1 MRGYAAAIHFSV
13 ELVSGSIEKK
23 IYRCYRDLEPDMEVL
38 VAGGSGFVG
47 RALCR
52 VLDDRGHAV
61 TAASRSPDTDGLPD
75 GVSTAALDVTDPPLD
90 RVVEGHDAVVNLVA
104 LPSHVRPRAQSH
116 DAVHLGGT
124 RHLLAASERVGV
136 DRFVQLSGLGVD
148 AGIDTA
154 YFRAKRRAEAAV
166 RDSDLGWVI
175 YRPSVVFGD
184 GCAFVPFV
192 ERAVPPVF
200 APLPG
205 GGRMGLQPMWVGD
218 LAPVIAD
225 GVEEDTHAGETYEL
239 GGPEVLTL
247 AETVQR
253 IVGDR
258 IILPI
263 PMPLAA
269 LGAALAEHMPGVP
282 IGRDQYRVLAHDNV
296 VAENDVTAFGVEE
309 GDLTTLDAYL
319 DGR

>member
-1 MRGYAAAIHFSV
+1 M
-13 ELVSGSIEKK
+13 
-23 IYRCYRDLEPDMEVL
+23 DVL

-52 VLDDRGHAV
+52 VLDEQGHAV
-61 TAASRSPDTDGLPD
+61 TAASRSPHADGLPA
-75 GVSTAALDVTDPPLD
+75 GVSTAVLDVTDPPLD
-90 RVVEGHDAVVNLVA
+90 GSLEGHDAVVNLVA
-104 LPSHVRPRAQSH
+104 LPSHVQPRSRSH
-116 DAVHLGGT
+116 DAVHLDGT
-124 RHLLAASERVGV
+124 RHLLAASERTGV

-148 AGIDTA
+148 SGVDTA

-166 RDSDLGWVI
+166 READLEWVI

-192 ERAVPPVF
+192 ERAVPPVV

-205 GGRMGLQPMWVGD
+205 GGRMRLQPIWVGD
-218 LAPVIAD
+218 LAPMLAD
-225 GVEEDTHAGETYEL
+225 GVVADRHAGSVYEL

-258 IILPI
+258 VVVPV

-269 LGAALAEHMPGVP
+269 LGAAIAERLPRVP
-282 IGRDQYRVLAHDNV
+282 IGRDQHRVLAHDNV

-309 GDLTTLDAYL
+309 ADLTTLGAYL
-319 DGR
+319 DGRQGSPRRTFQ

>member
-1 MRGYAAAIHFSV
+1 MAFYFIV
-13 ELVSGSIEKK
+13 ETESFENERNT
-23 IYRCYRDLEPDMEVL
+23 YRYRRDASPGMNVL

-52 VLDDRGHAV
+52 VLDARGHTV
-61 TAASRSPDTDGLPD
+61 TAASRSPDVDGLPAA
-75 GVSTAALDVTDPPLD
+75 VSTAVLDVTDEPLD
-90 RVVEGHDAVVNLVA
+90 RVLRGHDAVVNLVA
-104 LPSHVRPRAQSH
+104 LPSHVQPTAQSH
-116 DAVHLGGT
+116 DVVHLEGT
-124 RHLLAASERVGV
+124 RHLLAASERTGV
-136 DRFVQLSGLGVD
+136 DRFVQMSGLGVD
-148 AGIDTA
+148 AGVETA

-166 RDSDLGWVI
+166 RDADFEWVI

-192 ERAVPPVF
+192 ERSVPPLV

-205 GGRMGLQPMWVGD
+205 GGRMRLQPIWVGD
-218 LAPVIAD
+218 LAPMLAEGVVANRHAD
-225 GVEEDTHAGETYEL
+225 SVYEL

-247 AETVQR
+247 AETVQE

-258 IILPI
+258 VVVPI

-269 LGAALAEHMPGVP
+269 LGAALAEHVPGVP
-282 IGRDQYRVLAHDNV
+282 IGCDQYRVLAHDNV
-296 VAENDVTAFGVEE
+296 VADNDIAAFGLEE
-309 GDLTTLDAYL
+309 TDLTTLDSYL